1 MGCAFHVTEVLFQ
14 SEERPHPFA
23 NELIH
28 AALIQCVGSGPDTST
43 ALQSPERPAH
53 ELSPRTLL
61 TERVSS

>member
-1 MGCAFHVTEVLFQ
+1 MGCAFRVTEVLFQ

-43 ALQSPERPAH
+43 TPQSPERPAH
-53 ELSPRTLL
+53 EIPQRTLF